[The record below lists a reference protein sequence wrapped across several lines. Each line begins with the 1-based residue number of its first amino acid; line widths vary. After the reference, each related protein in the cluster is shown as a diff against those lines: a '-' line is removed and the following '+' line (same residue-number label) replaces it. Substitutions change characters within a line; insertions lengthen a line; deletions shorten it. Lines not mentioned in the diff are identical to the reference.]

1 LIAVA
6 VAMPVSACGDSGDDP
21 ELSRSTA
28 RSLRADL
35 NEISRSVRA
44 GDCTTAQQVTAQL
57 QSEVDGL
64 PNRVS
69 AKLRRALS
77 DSAARLETLVQ
88 DQCEPAAAPEP
99 VVTPEPT
106 QDTSQDQQNKEEKQ
120 DKSNKD
126 KKDKQKEKPK
136 EVPPGQD
143 GGNGTTPPGQQD
155 GDQTPGGDTGGASPE
170 GE

>member
-1 LIAVA
+1 VA
-6 VAMPVSACGDSGDDP
+6 VAILVSACGDSGDDP

-35 NEISRSVRA
+35 NQISRSVSA

-64 PNRVS
+64 PSRVS

-88 DQCEPAAAPEP
+88 DQCEPAAAPAP
-99 VVTPEPT
+99 VVTPEPS
-106 QDTSQDQQNKEEKQ
+106 QDTSQDTQGREEKQ
-120 DKSNKD
+120 DKPNKD
-126 KKDKQKEKPK
+126 EKAKQKEKSK

-155 GDQTPGGDTGGASPE
+155 GDESPNGDTGGAFPE

>member
-1 LIAVA
+1 VA
-6 VAMPVSACGDSGDDP
+6 VALLVSACEGSGDDP

-35 NEISRSVRA
+35 NQISRSVRA

-57 QSEVDGL
+57 QSEVDALSG
-64 PNRVS
+64 RVS
-69 AKLRRALS
+69 AKLRLALS
-77 DSAARLETLVQ
+77 DSAARLGTLVQ
-88 DQCEPAAAPEP
+88 DQCEPAAAPAP
-99 VVTPEPT
+99 VVTPEPP
-106 QDTSQDQQNKEEKQ
+106 QDTSQDQQGKEEKQ

-126 KKDKQKEKPK
+126 QKAKQKEKSK

-155 GDQTPGGDTGGASPE
+155 GNQSPNGGTGGVSPE
-170 GE
+170 GG